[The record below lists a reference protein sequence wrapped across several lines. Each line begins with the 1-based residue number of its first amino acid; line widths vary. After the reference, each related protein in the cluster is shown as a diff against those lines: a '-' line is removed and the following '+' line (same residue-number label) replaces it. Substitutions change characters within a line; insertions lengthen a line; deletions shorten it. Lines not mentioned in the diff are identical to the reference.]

1 VTVEYIFAVDPGKA
15 TGVAFGRI
23 TDVEAVEVIYAGIIP
38 GGTSGFIEWLNLT
51 DDGYYVAR
59 HDCEK
64 YYPEEYNKMD
74 YQVNIVSEVFQ
85 AKMNPFVPDLEPV
98 RIEGVLIDRFG
109 KQLNWQKPLDKS
121 LVGDEFL
128 KLHDLWLT
136 GAGVGHT
143 DGRDA
148 NDALLHMFAYL
159 MKRKH
164 LPTLSYYW
172 R

>member
-1 VTVEYIFAVDPGKA
+1 MTIEYIFAVDPGKA

-23 TDVEAVEVIYAGIIP
+23 SELEAVEIIYAGIIP
-38 GGTSGFIEWLNLT
+38 GGTQGFIEWLDLT

-59 HDCEK
+59 ADCEK
-64 YYPEEYNKMD
+64 YYPDEYRRMD
-74 YQVNIVSEVFQ
+74 YQVNVVSEMFQ
-85 AKMNPFVPDLEPV
+85 ARMNRFVPDLEPV
-98 RIEGVLIDRFG
+98 RIEGVLIDRFR
-109 KQLNWQKPLDKS
+109 KHMNWQSPLDKT

-128 KLHDLWLT
+128 KRHDLWLT
-136 GAGVGHT
+136 GSMVEHI

-164 LPTLSYYW
+164 VPTLSYYW